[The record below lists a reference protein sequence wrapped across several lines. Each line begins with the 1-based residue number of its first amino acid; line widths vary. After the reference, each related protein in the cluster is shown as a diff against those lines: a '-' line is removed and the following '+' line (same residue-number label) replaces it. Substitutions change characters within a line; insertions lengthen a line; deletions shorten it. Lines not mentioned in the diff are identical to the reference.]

1 MQSTRVIS
9 VLLVAILASVA
20 AIPVGVDVDI
30 SEQISASI
38 EAVKNVG
45 VFQAGSQNAAPNRL
59 PGQDG
64 KVGQQLVYTL
74 GQRVAGDR
82 LVSTQ
87 TDGKQWPTL
96 QDVTLSLAY
105 PQSGVGAV
113 VTYVQVIVKQ
123 SSNLG
128 KGYVV
133 SGGIG
138 QRFIHLM
145 IEAYSTT
152 YFNYS
157 VQIFGL

>member
-1 MQSTRVIS
+1 MIDLSGT
-9 VLLVAILASVA
+9 
-20 AIPVGVDVDI
+20 
-30 SEQISASI
+30 E
-38 EAVKNVG
+38 VKTKINDRIWL
-45 VFQAGSQNAAPNRL
+45 F
-59 PGQDG
+59 
-64 KVGQQLVYTL
+64 T
-74 GQRVAGDR
+74 GDR